1 MDCQL
6 LPLGYRVSQIMQR
19 MLRRASELKSHQN
32 FVDFKQRAFNISI
45 EQFMKINSQS
55 WINPFNQCKTYFSIR
70 EETVRGPFML
80 LIHSS
85 YHEIYVLFISQ
96 VQFIGNMST
105 LWCTAKVSILLVYFI
120 FINVFSK
127 LLFLII

>member
-55 WINPFNQCKTYFSIR
+55 
-70 EETVRGPFML
+70 
-80 LIHSS
+80 
-85 YHEIYVLFISQ
+85 
-96 VQFIGNMST
+96 
-105 LWCTAKVSILLVYFI
+105 
-120 FINVFSK
+120 
-127 LLFLII
+127 